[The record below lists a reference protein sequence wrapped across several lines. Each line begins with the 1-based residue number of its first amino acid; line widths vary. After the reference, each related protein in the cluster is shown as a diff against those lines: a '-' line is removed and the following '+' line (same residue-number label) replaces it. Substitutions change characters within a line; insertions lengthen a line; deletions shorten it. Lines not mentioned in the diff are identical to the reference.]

1 MPAETEM
8 TALSSDQDDGKSS
21 AMLDMPEAMNN
32 KNFPREERSI
42 NENTENFESRFSIVD
57 NHNATTSNV
66 IDDVDS
72 GGKKPS
78 DNSISIAK
86 SKKQITRCTANDY
99 KLSQTL
105 LVPEQS
111 INDKGVP
118 GGMEMSRDGSIS
130 TDDIE
135 IIDKTMNVLSG
146 SNASSLGRK
155 ELIRKQFLFQ
165 GSAQSLPSTSSLTNS
180 AKDGTNIMPE
190 ISSTDVSNTFRDVNT
205 GIRKS
210 LSKQKNFL
218 QPQSFGTAEKDTSDD
233 SQFNL
238 ISSKPNLASISAIEE
253 PNQNSIHHINSLH
266 KNHSNSLELLVRE
279 TTDTQKLPG
288 ESFNFAEDLHSLPL
302 KIPAEFSSFREES
315 QDFSPNISGESADYM
330 EKPNSPTVKIPGESM
345 SFENKALDAPVPV
358 KMPKEVLSCRE
369 EPQDPSL
376 KIPGESTSFI
386 QNPQSLP
393 VIIPGEF
400 SNFNEESQEP
410 PLKIP
415 AESANL
421 IKQAESP
428 PVKILGESMSFENE
442 TLDSHIP
449 VKIPEEFSSFREES
463 QDPPSKIPGDS
474 SNIKKIA
481 ESPPVKIPGESMSFQ
496 DALKDLPMP
505 VKISGELLTSEENSQ
520 DHLPVKI
527 PGKSSTRY
535 VEQECSSSIRTTGEL
550 SRSVRED
557 ILQSDNS
564 FDSTDG
570 AASLPLR
577 TPVITAT
584 DGKNSF
590 DIASSD
596 DQKTVITSMKPFRL
610 PSLPNLFEIQG
621 DSAALSE
628 SLNTVQRRLDEARN
642 FELGQRSSNSS
653 DGSNS
658 DTESQQAAASRNGT
672 KKRSYKQHGVASNDS
687 VEYYQLWR
695 STGGT
700 QAPEFLYET
709 LYPNPPPLPPR
720 SVHRPLHRTH
730 ALPSVPPELP
740 KRHPQKH
747 PTPFHPEDCFGFEI
761 VDVDEASGL
770 KSRTAVTKSI
780 ALLSSPRPHRPLSR
794 PLPDSALLNQSECP
808 PTPTHRPRPLRPLPI
823 CATSKASVS
832 SEEPLPT
839 SWEARIDSHGRVF
852 YIDHVNRTTTWQRP
866 GIVTRNSG
874 CDMQRQQ
881 LDRRYQ
887 SVRRTISR
895 PDNIDQEPANSNV
908 GTNNSETTP
917 RQSEHQ
923 IERRAERA
931 NTNENEPFDITT
943 TPPIL
948 FLTRSDF
955 FTVLHTNSDAMEL
968 YNRNSSLKHMI
979 SKIRREPAAFPRYEH
994 NRDLVSLINFFAD
1007 PLKELPRGYESK
1019 LDRTGKRF
1027 FISHARKA
1035 TSFIDPRLPTEPTHP
1050 RSVIDEPPVPPP
1062 RPQQSTVHTSPDI
1075 PIAYNDKVVAFL
1087 RQPNIMDILKERHAG
1102 LGQNIALREKVNTVR
1117 VEGTTALQ
1125 RLGHDV
1131 PLALLLSLFEHEIM
1145 SYVPGNIG
1153 RSPLGSPHASPGL
1166 ARASAR
1172 APAPYRRDFE
1182 AKLRTFYR
1190 KLESKG
1196 YGQGPGKLKL
1206 HIRREH
1212 LLEDA
1217 FTRIM
1222 AASKKDLQKG
1232 KLAVTFD
1239 HEEGLDYGGPSRE
1252 FFFHLSREL
1261 FNPYYGLF
1269 EYSANDTYTV
1279 QVSPMSAFVDNYHD
1293 WFRFSGRVLG
1303 LALVHQYLLDA
1314 FFTRP
1319 FYKALLRLPASL
1331 SDLESLDQE
1340 FHQSLMWIKERDISI
1355 EPLELTFSVTEELLG
1370 RVAERELK
1378 PGGKNIMVTE
1388 KNKKEYLERVV
1399 RWRLERGVAEQT
1411 ESLVRGFYEV
1421 VDPRLVSV
1429 FDARE
1434 LELVIAGAAE
1444 IDLNDWRAHTEY
1456 RSGYHDAH
1464 PVVEWFWSCISRFSN
1479 EQRLRLLQFVTG
1491 TSSIPFEGFAALR
1504 GSTGPRRFC
1513 IEKWGKP
1520 NSLPRAHTCFNRLDL
1535 PPYPTPEI
1543 LYEKLL
1549 LAVEETNTFG
1559 IE

>member
-1 MPAETEM
+1 M
-8 TALSSDQDDGKSS
+8 TALSSDQDDGKSPTRREAADRMS
-21 AMLDMPEAMNN
+21 EKNVLPECSENGFLSVDSQGNGESSNGPEKEELTSFLKLANDKLAL
-32 KNFPREERSI
+32 KNEGNLFEERK
-42 NENTENFESRFSIVD
+42 NTSSS
-57 NHNATTSNV
+57 AK
-66 IDDVDS
+66 
-72 GGKKPS
+72 GKKHVARS
-78 DNSISIAK
+78 L
-86 SKKQITRCTANDY
+86 ANDFKSGETSSTY
-99 KLSQTL
+99 PKEEIGAESTNLRDQGVLDVPDSKPRSILS
-105 LVPEQS
+105 
-111 INDKGVP
+111 KGK
-118 GGMEMSRDGSIS
+118 IS
-130 TDDIE
+130 
-135 IIDKTMNVLSG
+135 
-146 SNASSLGRK
+146 ASLAHK
-155 ELIRKQFLFQ
+155 DLIRKQFLFQ
-165 GSAQSLPSTSSLTNS
+165 STSQNLSRTNS
-180 AKDGTNIMPE
+180 LSNLVKEDNEIDSEFMNNCNDVTKEIRRSATKKKISKEPKLYGTVAKFTTE
-190 ISSTDVSNTFRDVNT
+190 
-205 GIRKS
+205 
-210 LSKQKNFL
+210 
-218 QPQSFGTAEKDTSDD
+218 DTY
-233 SQFNL
+233 QYNL
-238 ISSKPNLASISAIEE
+238 LSSKPNVAEASSTNKN
-253 PNQNSIHHINSLH
+253 NQT
-266 KNHSNSLELLVRE
+266 SLENDDSPQQTALNS
-279 TTDTQKLPG
+279 DTVDG
-288 ESFNFAEDLHSLPL
+288 A
-302 KIPAEFSSFREES
+302 A
-315 QDFSPNISGESADYM
+315 SP
-330 EKPNSPTVKIPGESM
+330 
-345 SFENKALDAPVPV
+345 
-358 KMPKEVLSCRE
+358 
-369 EPQDPSL
+369 
-376 KIPGESTSFI
+376 
-386 QNPQSLP
+386 P
-393 VIIPGEF
+393 VIIPVDTVNGT
-400 SNFNEESQEP
+400 P
-410 PLKIP
+410 
-415 AESANL
+415 
-421 IKQAESP
+421 
-428 PVKILGESMSFENE
+428 GESINSAIEPI
-442 TLDSHIP
+442 SVP
-449 VKIPEEFSSFREES
+449 VKIPEEPTHF
-463 QDPPSKIPGDS
+463 PGDLPSLPVLILGEFMNFAGDLS
-474 SNIKKIA
+474 SQVV
-481 ESPPVKIPGESMSFQ
+481 EIPGETPIVSEGDCSQ
-496 DALKDLPMP
+496 PAR
-505 VKISGELLTSEENSQ
+505 VSGDSIICKENLLE
-520 DHLPVKI
+520 
-527 PGKSSTRY
+527 
-535 VEQECSSSIRTTGEL
+535 
-550 SRSVRED
+550 
-557 ILQSDNS
+557 SDNS
-564 FDSTDG
+564 FDSIDG
-570 AASLPLR
+570 AASLPLGI
-577 TPVITAT
+577 PVIPSL
-584 DGKNSF
+584 DEKSSF
-590 DIASSD
+590 DVASNND
-596 DQKTVITSMKPFRL
+596 DQPTMPSIKPFRL
-610 PSLPNLFEIQG
+610 PSLPNLFEG
-621 DSAALSE
+621 SGGFPDSLSM
-628 SLNTVQRRLDEARN
+628 VQQRLDEARN
-642 FELGQRSSNSS
+642 FEFGPRSSNSS

-658 DTESQQAAASRNGT
+658 DTESQQAAVSHSGT
-672 KKRSYKQHGVASNDS
+672 KRRLYNQNGVGSNDG

-700 QAPEFLYET
+700 QAPEYVYET

-740 KRHPQKH
+740 KRHPQRH

-780 ALLSSPRPHRPLSR
+780 ALLSSPRAHRPLTR
-794 PLPDSALLNQSECP
+794 PLPESAILSQSECP

-832 SEEPLPT
+832 SEEPLPA

-866 GIVTRNSG
+866 GIVTRNIG

-895 PDNIDQEPANSNV
+895 PDNIDREPTNSNSIP
-908 GTNNSETTP
+908 NHSETTE
-917 RQSEHQ
+917 RQPEQ
-923 IERRAERA
+923 QPERSNA
-931 NTNENEPFDITT
+931 NENEPFDITT

-948 FLTRSDF
+948 FLTRPDF

-979 SKIRREPAAFPRYEH
+979 SKIRREPAVFPRYEH

-1007 PLKELPRGYESK
+1007 PSKELPRGYESK

-1035 TSFIDPRLPTEPTHP
+1035 TSFIDPRLPTEPAHP
-1050 RSVIDEPPVPPP
+1050 RSVVDEPPVPPP
-1062 RPQQSTVHTSPDI
+1062 RPQQSTITTSPDI

-1087 RQPNIMDILKERHAG
+1087 RQPNIMDILKERHSG
-1102 LGQNIALREKVNTVR
+1102 LGQNVALREKVNTVR

-1378 PGGKNIMVTE
+1378 PGGRNIMVTE